1 MDAYM
6 WVALALAIL
15 FPIPAIWAYKRKLL
29 PSWLSPIIACYGIGI
44 IIANSGF
51 WPSYEDLKVFTERIA
66 GFSMLLGLPLLL
78 FAVRLDRRTLRLAGP
93 MLIAFGFCAIAGI
106 ISTSAVSIWL
116 ADSVP
121 DTPVLGGMLAGM
133 YTGGTPNVQAIGTAL
148 RADSNYLVLI
158 QAADILLGGAYLI
171 GLITFLPGVYARIFP
186 AFQELSQQS
195 EQEKSLTKV
204 FPQLQNPI
212 LRGLVQFLLGLL
224 VTGLSLGLTR
234 LLSGSIENFTLL
246 ILLLTSLGLAVTF
259 IPKLDRLGDPYP
271 LGEYFIL
278 VFCVAIGLLANFSQL
293 ASEGMQLLLFCTLSI
308 IPTIIILILLCR
320 WWGIDRDTFI
330 LSSVAGLYG
339 PVFVA
344 QISAVL
350 GNRSLLAPGL
360 AVSLLGFGIGNY
372 LGIGLAYLLSW
383 ITGVSLPSPAG

>member
-6 WVALALAIL
+6 WVALALAVL
-15 FPIPAIWAYKRKLL
+15 FPLPAIWAYNRKLL
-29 PSWLSPIIACYGIGI
+29 PGWLSPIIACYGIGI
-44 IIANSGF
+44 VLANSGL
-51 WPSYEDLKVFTERIA
+51 WPSYEGLNSFIELLA

-78 FAVRLDRRTLRLAGP
+78 FAVRLDRRTLNLAGP
-93 MLIAFGFCAIAGI
+93 MLIAFGFCGIAGI

-121 DTPVLGGMLAGM
+121 DTPVLGGMLTGM

-148 RADSNYLVLI
+148 RANSNYLVLI
-158 QAADILLGGAYLI
+158 QAADVLLGGAYLI

-186 AFQELSQQS
+186 AFKEGAQKDGPSKDKIPL
-195 EQEKSLTKV
+195 
-204 FPQLQNPI
+204 FPALQKPI
-212 LRGLVQFLLGLL
+212 PRLLAQFALGLM
-224 VTGLSLGLTR
+224 VTGLSLGLTK
-234 LLSGSIENFTLL
+234 LITGSIDNFTLL
-246 ILLLTSLGLAVTF
+246 ILLLTTLGLAVTF
-259 IPKLDRLGDPYP
+259 IPKLDRMGDPYP

-308 IPTIIILILLCR
+308 IPTILILIALCR

>member
-1 MDAYM
+1 M
-6 WVALALAIL
+6 WIALFLAVL
-15 FPIPAIWAYKRKLL
+15 FPLPAIWAYRKGWL
-29 PSWLSPIIACYGIGI
+29 PGWLSPIIASYGIGI
-44 IIANSGF
+44 ILANSGI
-51 WPSYEDLKVFTERIA
+51 WPSYEELNKFIELLA

-78 FAVRLDRRTLRLAGP
+78 FAVRLNKRTLKLAGP

-106 ISTSAVSIWL
+106 VSTSAVSIYL
-116 ADSVP
+116 ADEVA

-158 QAADILLGGAYLI
+158 QAADVLLGGAYLL
-171 GLITFLPGVYARIFP
+171 GLVTFLPGVYARIFP
-186 AFQELSQQS
+186 AFQVD
-195 EQEKSLTKV
+195 EKKEDIAEIESAIHPNLKR
-204 FPQLQNPI
+204 PLPR
-212 LRGLVQFLLGLL
+212 LLAQFALGVA
-224 VTGLSLGLTR
+224 VTAASLGLTR
-234 LLSGSIENFTLL
+234 LLTGSIDNFTVL
-246 ILLLTSLGLAVTF
+246 ILLLTTLGLATTF
-259 IPKLDRLGDPYP
+259 FPNLDRLGDPYP

-293 ASEGMQLLLFCTLSI
+293 AREGIDLLLFCTLSI
-308 IPTIIILILLCR
+308 VPTIIILILLCR

-350 GNRSLLAPGL
+350 GNRALLAPGL

-383 ITGVSLPSPAG
+383 FTGVALPSPGG